1 MPDLC
6 TFLAHKNRSFL
17 YFLYTEYRGF
27 IISLLHGNPSKCVC
41 HRAEQNDRCKDWAK
55 IFDHKIEDFLSF
67 KGSFTENN
75 FVFYLLQSDHSG
87 DQKTCSNCCDRH
99 HHGVSQEVKE
109 IKELHSNDLNT
120 RQRTI
125 AKRRKTSENNH
136 DNSDKYC
143 RLLAPPFQFIL
154 KSRYCTL
161 SQCNRTGQSCTEN
174 QL

>member
-109 IKELHSNDLNT
+109 IKELHSDDLT
-120 RQRTI
+120 QASGPYPREERLPRTSMI
-125 AKRRKTSENNH
+125 APTTSVDFCLH
-136 DNSDKYC
+136 HFNS
-143 RLLAPPFQFIL
+143 
-154 KSRYCTL
+154 S
-161 SQCNRTGQSCTEN
+161 
-174 QL
+174 

>member
-6 TFLAHKNRSFL
+6 TFLVHKNRSFL

-27 IISLLHGNPSKCVC
+27 IISLLHGNPSKRIC

-55 IFDHKIEDFLSF
+55 VFDHKIEDFLSF

-109 IKELHSNDLNT
+109 IKELHSDDLHT
-120 RQRTI
+120 CQWSI
-125 AKRRKTSENNH
+125 
-136 DNSDKYC
+136 C
-143 RLLAPPFQFIL
+143 QGM
-154 KSRYCTL
+154 
-161 SQCNRTGQSCTEN
+161 TGCQGRS
-174 QL
+174 